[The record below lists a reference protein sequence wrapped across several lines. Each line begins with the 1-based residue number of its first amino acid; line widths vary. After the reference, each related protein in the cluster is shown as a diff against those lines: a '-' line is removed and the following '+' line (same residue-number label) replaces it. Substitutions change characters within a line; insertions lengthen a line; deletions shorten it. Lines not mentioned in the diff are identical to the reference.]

1 MQTGAPDTIPDL
13 IDPLVF
19 CERGNRVSGRVSLGL
34 MERLRAVLSPPLDQV
49 QVELLFAMVDK
60 QPVITGSVV
69 TRVRAECQRCLL
81 PVELAIECEVRLQ
94 VVVDVVA
101 AKELSEEWEPLI
113 FDGVGQLSLVQV
125 IEDEILVVLPP
136 ICLHQEPECQPP
148 LLNNE
153 PAQVPEKSN
162 PFEMLAQLKKAD

>member
-19 CERGNRVSGRVSLGL
+19 CERGNRVSGRVSLGQ
-34 MERLRAVLSPPLDQV
+34 MERLRSVLVPPLDQV
-49 QVELLFAMVDK
+49 QVELLFSVVDK

-81 PVELAIECEVRLQ
+81 PVELAINCEVRLQ
-94 VVVDVVA
+94 VVVDAAA
-101 AKELSEEWEPLI
+101 AKELPEEWEPLV
-113 FDGVGQLSLVQV
+113 FNGVGQLSLVQV

-136 ICLHQEPECQPP
+136 ICLHEEPQCEPP

-153 PAQVPEKSN
+153 SAQIPDKPN